1 MAQATLQFDLANPDD
16 EREHRYALAGRQAL
30 LALYEVNEAIRRRMK
45 YGELSRETDAVLEEL
60 QQSLPHDLISLLD

>member
-1 MAQATLQFDLANPDD
+1 
-16 EREHRYALAGRQAL
+16 
-30 LALYEVNEAIRRRMK
+30 MK